1 MCNVSA
7 MNGTEIAGP
16 GTRLEPTPLVYRLPV
31 VGRMLGGL
39 SRRTVSN
46 LIACGELE
54 AIPVGATR
62 MVPHESIVA
71 YLERQRRKAEAG
83 EVTYYGSR
91 KKAKAAA

>member
-1 MCNVSA
+1 

-16 GTRLEPTPLVYRLPV
+16 GISAEPAPLVHRLPV

-46 LIACGELE
+46 LIAAGELT
-54 AIPVGATR
+54 AVPVGATR
-62 MVPHESIVA
+62 MVLHESVVA
-71 YLERQRRKAEAG
+71 YLERQRRKAEA
-83 EVTYYGSR
+83 EDITYYGSR